1 MRWEGDPIS
10 IVVPDVPPVR
20 NGVSVLVGGT
30 KYLRFG
36 FVRPGHL

>member
-1 MRWEGDPIS
+1 MRWKGDPIS
-10 IVVPDVPPVR
+10 IVVPDVAPVR
-20 NGVSVLVGGT
+20 KGVSVLVGEA